1 MERERERCGGR
12 DGAVP
17 GGADAILGVTFFRE
31 MAPNHMGRFDLAL
44 LSLFSVTAGFGS
56 PPPPPPPRNTHPI
69 YALPHPVPLSR
80 LPALRLSLSLCPSVP
95 PCSLYFPRLPLTPHL
110 TLSYSLHSTESE
122 RTVLLV

>member
-1 MERERERCGGR
+1 M
-12 DGAVP
+12 P

-56 PPPPPPPRNTHPI
+56 PPPPPPPRNTPPI

-80 LPALRLSLSLCPSVP
+80 LPALRLSLSLSLSPPLLSLLSPAPSHSSSN
-95 PCSLYFPRLPLTPHL
+95 SLL
-110 TLSYSLHSTESE
+110 LSPQHRE
-122 RTVLLV
+122 